1 MAFQLPKPKAY
12 PHGHLPIKLAS
23 MVYRLERVGLSDL
36 PPDAAGHIAA
46 AKAEVEV
53 ALRLVEKQRA
63 EEQARKP

>member
-12 PHGHLPIKLAS
+12 SRGRLPIKLAS
-23 MVYRLERVGLSDL
+23 MVYRLARVGLSDL
-36 PPDAAGHIAA
+36 PPDAAEHIAT

-63 EEQARKP
+63 EEEARKP

>member
-53 ALRLVEKQRA
+53 ALRLVEKRQA
-63 EEQARKP
+63 EEQSAK

>member
-36 PPDAAGHIAA
+36 PPDAAEHIAT
-46 AKAEVEV
+46 AKTEVEA
-53 ALRLVEKQRA
+53 ALRLVEKRQA
-63 EEQARKP
+63 EEQSAK